1 MGGPFSPIIIRLLP
15 LSCRCLHCLCVSG
28 FFSHRKV
35 MGERD
40 TADSHGVLF
49 PRRVF
54 CAAAAV
60 DSTVDAEETIK
71 GE

>member
-1 MGGPFSPIIIRLLP
+1 
-15 LSCRCLHCLCVSG
+15 
-28 FFSHRKV
+28 
-35 MGERD
+35 MGERE

-54 CAAAAV
+54 CAAAAA